1 MDTEM
6 HDESTAL
13 VGKVAFSKARI
24 ELKKEDIG
32 AFQKLKVGSRV
43 RLVLVG
49 EIRMKSEDKV
59 DNEVD
64 NAQHGMVE
72 IALKSLKVVGDNEFT
87 DLFKDELES

>member
-1 MDTEM
+1 MDPEM
-6 HDESTAL
+6 HDEDAVST
-13 VGKVAFSKARI
+13 GKVAFSKAHI

-32 AFQKLKVGSRV
+32 AFQMLKVGFRL

-49 EIRMKSEDKV
+49 EIGMKSEDKV
-59 DNEVD
+59 DHEAD